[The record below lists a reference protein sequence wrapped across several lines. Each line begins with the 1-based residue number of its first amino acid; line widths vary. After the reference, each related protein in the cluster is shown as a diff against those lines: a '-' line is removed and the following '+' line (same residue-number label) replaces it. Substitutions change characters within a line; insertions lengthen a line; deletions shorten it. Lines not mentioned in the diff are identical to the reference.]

1 LESRSRFL
9 RLASLTPTAAKSSAE
24 GAIANSTSRKTM
36 GTLVIGLIA
45 LGGLVYLVVAVLAA
59 EKF

>member
-1 LESRSRFL
+1 
-9 RLASLTPTAAKSSAE
+9 LASLTPTAAESSTE
-24 GAIANSTSRKTM
+24 GAIANRTSRKTM
-36 GTLVIGLIA
+36 GTLIIGLIA